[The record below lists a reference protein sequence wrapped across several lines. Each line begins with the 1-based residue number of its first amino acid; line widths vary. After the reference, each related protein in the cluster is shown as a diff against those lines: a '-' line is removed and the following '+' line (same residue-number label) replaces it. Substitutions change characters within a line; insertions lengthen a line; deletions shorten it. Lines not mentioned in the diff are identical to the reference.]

1 MKNLKKK
8 IFLGIMIF
16 VLIVLGAEIF
26 SEFMANHAYYS
37 KMFASWTNW
46 KLIISAVI
54 SAWLPIWYL
63 LKNKKFS
70 IKKFSIRLLVWLMI
84 FSLLHIWIKWWLL
97 WSGFIIYMVNSLILF
112 LLWAYFI
119 VWILALWTW
128 LSKLIIKFK
137 EHRIQELFL
146 KFGFG
151 LWILLLFVQ
160 LLMWFGLFHPIVTW
174 IIFLWFGWII
184 RYMKDDMKS
193 HANII
198 WESLSNLKLKNI
210 QWSWWKRALII
221 LVLFSLM
228 YYFYGF
234 QLSFIPYST
243 AWDANHAYMYIPKVI
258 SENFG
263 LIRGNVGT
271 ASAMPFLRH
280 SFIAFWFSIGSIFGG
295 WWLSPDTIAVS
306 MNFLSGPLVLLFGL
320 ALINEIIQYFSE
332 KLKISEMTKSITF
345 GVWWTT
351 LLLWLTSGMWAFLIF
366 VDNKTDLWVMAL
378 TLLAILS
385 GFIFIRYISEH
396 KNKKLLDKESLKYL
410 IISGFF
416 FALASMAK
424 PSAFIDVTVFAVL
437 LFALWINTLSAL
449 WIWTIALWMMWVLQV
464 RNAVDFMP
472 VSLWKWIVIIW
483 AIITVVGVVQII
495 LKNSKKEFL
504 NKKRLL
510 WYILIWWI
518 ALIWSL
524 LVFKWPWLAYKQ
536 ITVTE
541 DFGVWNFGKGLFL
554 SKSDAALKRWNDATI
569 KLYAAI
575 DSEELERQNEID
587 KNQLRIENW
596 ELWVEQCL
604 TKTYSEEELEE
615 WMREAE
621 KWNEDVWRYVW
632 YWWKEFNHNKRLS
645 YKLLR
650 LIYPIND
657 RCYSANSSAKVLC
670 EYQDEID
677 QGNIQKLEEIEALW
691 LLKPWS
697 EAEEILQNTL
707 ENYKEN
713 PDTLRDGVVDLRQY
727 YQNHSVYTEKWKIQV
742 PYRYI
747 VPLNI
752 TFNRSL
758 QNLSSYYTDI
768 GFIWM
773 FMFIFT
779 IFALIYSIINK
790 DKKLFAL
797 AMSSTIWRAIWRVI
811 GGAILWYGIG
821 LIMWTILVVSMFL
834 QNLMTKQEDEAH
846 KNLVLVTIWLFA
858 LWMLAQMFF
867 NFIRISS
874 QWASGPFLWF
884 KQSVWQVQ
892 EITPQLT
899 QESVNKIWYSQKD
912 VFDLQFPHYNKFI
925 EYTKDRKNEDGVL
938 IAGTYLQYFLDNQH
952 NIKLDW
958 MLWWFWEQASDGNA
972 CKAYHRLKNA
982 NLKYLVI
989 DPNIAT
995 VVMWEWNES
1004 LFHRFFAK
1012 VDPIS
1017 WKVIDPGSMMM
1028 LAQLVDEWYLNLF
1041 YSNNLWAKYAFTLS
1055 DEELQ
1060 SVFWDKSKEELIYL
1074 RAKLAA
1080 ARFVP
1085 DSNDLVNGVAQ
1096 ILNNRIS
1103 QGEGI
1108 GDIADIYGKQIS
1120 EGKVVNTINVFLS
1133 NPQSAPAMV
1142 ESLTQDERF
1151 VLVQYLNLYQSLQQN
1166 NMQQYQEILNN
1177 IMMTSLAWSSQLII
1191 FELE

>member
-1 MKNLKKK
+1 
-8 IFLGIMIF
+8 
-16 VLIVLGAEIF
+16 
-26 SEFMANHAYYS
+26 
-37 KMFASWTNW
+37 
-46 KLIISAVI
+46 
-54 SAWLPIWYL
+54 
-63 LKNKKFS
+63 
-70 IKKFSIRLLVWLMI
+70 
-84 FSLLHIWIKWWLL
+84 
-97 WSGFIIYMVNSLILF
+97 
-112 LLWAYFI
+112 
-119 VWILALWTW
+119 
-128 LSKLIIKFK
+128 
-137 EHRIQELFL
+137 
-146 KFGFG
+146 
-151 LWILLLFVQ
+151 
-160 LLMWFGLFHPIVTW
+160 
-174 IIFLWFGWII
+174 
-184 RYMKDDMKS
+184 
-193 HANII
+193 
-198 WESLSNLKLKNI
+198 
-210 QWSWWKRALII
+210 
-221 LVLFSLM
+221 
-228 YYFYGF
+228 
-234 QLSFIPYST
+234 
-243 AWDANHAYMYIPKVI
+243 
-258 SENFG
+258 
-263 LIRGNVGT
+263 
-271 ASAMPFLRH
+271 
-280 SFIAFWFSIGSIFGG
+280 
-295 WWLSPDTIAVS
+295 
-306 MNFLSGPLVLLFGL
+306 
-320 ALINEIIQYFSE
+320 
-332 KLKISEMTKSITF
+332 
-345 GVWWTT
+345 
-351 LLLWLTSGMWAFLIF
+351 
-366 VDNKTDLWVMAL
+366 
-378 TLLAILS
+378 
-385 GFIFIRYISEH
+385 
-396 KNKKLLDKESLKYL
+396 
-410 IISGFF
+410 
-416 FALASMAK
+416 
-424 PSAFIDVTVFAVL
+424 
-437 LFALWINTLSAL
+437 
-449 WIWTIALWMMWVLQV
+449 
-464 RNAVDFMP
+464 
-472 VSLWKWIVIIW
+472 
-483 AIITVVGVVQII
+483 
-495 LKNSKKEFL
+495 
-504 NKKRLL
+504 
-510 WYILIWWI
+510 
-518 ALIWSL
+518 
-524 LVFKWPWLAYKQ
+524 
-536 ITVTE
+536 
-541 DFGVWNFGKGLFL
+541 
-554 SKSDAALKRWNDATI
+554 
-569 KLYAAI
+569 
-575 DSEELERQNEID
+575 
-587 KNQLRIENW
+587 
-596 ELWVEQCL
+596 
-604 TKTYSEEELEE
+604 
-615 WMREAE
+615 
-621 KWNEDVWRYVW
+621 
-632 YWWKEFNHNKRLS
+632 KRLS

-677 QGNIQKLEEIEALW
+677 QGNIQKLEEIEALG
-691 LLKPWS
+691 LLKPGS

-727 YQNHSVYTEKWKIQV
+727 YQNHSVYTEKGKIQV

-797 AMSSTIWRAIWRVI
+797 AMSSTIGRAIWRVI

-846 KNLVLVTIWLFA
+846 KNLVLVTIGLFA

-874 QWASGPFLWF
+874 QGASGPFLWF
-884 KQSVWQVQ
+884 KQSVGQVQ

-899 QESVNKIWYSQKD
+899 QESVNKIGYSQKD

-952 NIKLDW
+952 NIKSDG
-958 MLWWFWEQASDGNA
+958 MLGWFWEQASDGNA

-995 VVMWEWNES
+995 VVMGEGNES

-1017 WKVIDPGSMMM
+1017 GKVIDPGSMMM
-1028 LAQLVDEWYLNLF
+1028 LAQLVDEGYLNLF
-1041 YSNNLWAKYAFTLS
+1041 YSNNLGAKYAFTLS

-1060 SVFWDKSKEELIYL
+1060 SVFGDKSKEELIYL

-1177 IMMTSLAWSSQLII
+1177 IMMTSLAGSSQLII